1 MRNDLRVV
9 ADVVGR
15 RCADNILIHVD
26 GSGTNLCQSGC
37 PLTAAIC
44 SGQPHEAEL
53 FLHHRLGHRVPV
65 AVRVAPLHHDDG
77 RVEGAI
83 ELFAPLAT
91 ESAVQAR
98 LAELERLSLLDDLTR
113 LPNRRHIRAELR
125 ACAATRRGGG
135 LPFGALFID
144 IDRFKPFNDDHG
156 HAAGDLAL
164 QTVARTLHG
173 AMRPFDV
180 IGRWGGDE
188 FVGLFPNV
196 TTTTL
201 TAIAGRLTMLVR
213 TSRMNTTD
221 GPLAVSVSIGGAVSR
236 PADAADSLLRRA
248 DVALYASKKAGRGR
262 CSVDGGEAAET

>member
-1 MRNDLRVV
+1 V
-9 ADVVGR
+9 
-15 RCADNILIHVD
+15 
-26 GSGTNLCQSGC
+26 
-37 PLTAAIC
+37 
-44 SGQPHEAEL
+44 
-53 FLHHRLGHRVPV
+53 
-65 AVRVAPLHHDDG
+65 
-77 RVEGAI
+77 
-83 ELFAPLAT
+83 
-91 ESAVQAR
+91 
-98 LAELERLSLLDDLTR
+98 
-113 LPNRRHIRAELR
+113 
-125 ACAATRRGGG
+125 
-135 LPFGALFID
+135 LFID